1 LSSPR
6 RSGRAALS
14 RLTQALASGGDLSS
28 IVVAITEREAQ
39 RSRLEHD
46 LAALD
51 GCDQA
56 RGLDLR
62 RVEQDLRAKLDDWRG
77 LLLRNVGSAR
87 QALRSL
93 VPARLRFTP
102 KAENGE
108 RFYVFEGMAVLDRFL
123 EGIVLP
129 KSKWWPQ
136 RDSNPCLSRDHVF
149 AKSLMQLQISSTL
162 QPRRD

>member
-1 LSSPR
+1 M
-6 RSGRAALS
+6 
-14 RLTQALASGGDLSS
+14 
-28 IVVAITEREAQ
+28 
-39 RSRLEHD
+39 
-46 LAALD
+46 
-51 GCDQA
+51 
-56 RGLDLR
+56 
-62 RVEQDLRAKLDDWRG
+62 EQDLRAKLDDWRG

-149 AKSLMQLQISSTL
+149 AKSRIQLWLNSI
-162 QPRRD
+162 PKVRHD

>member
-1 LSSPR
+1 
-6 RSGRAALS
+6 
-14 RLTQALASGGDLSS
+14 
-28 IVVAITEREAQ
+28 
-39 RSRLEHD
+39 
-46 LAALD
+46 
-51 GCDQA
+51 
-56 RGLDLR
+56 
-62 RVEQDLRAKLDDWRG
+62 VEQDLRAKLDDWRG

-129 KSKWWPQ
+129 KALVAPTGSDRAWSFVIEEFVP
-136 RDSNPCLSRDHVF
+136 LV
-149 AKSLMQLQISSTL
+149 A
-162 QPRRD
+162 